1 MLKSLDQ
8 ISTILMDKQKNVLKE
23 LMPDN
28 ARFTSVVHVYD
39 LRGNDLRLL
48 SDIVT
53 QKMICFFGNQTQIYP
68 ARLRLGDNSTIKFH
82 CTSFL
87 KFGSH

>member
-8 ISTILMDKQKNVLKE
+8 ISTILMDKQKNVLRE
-23 LMPDN
+23 LMPDD

-53 QKMICFFGNQTQIYP
+53 RKMICFFGNHTQFFPQGFASGIIRP
-68 ARLRLGDNSTIKFH
+68 SNFIALRF
-82 CTSFL
+82 
-87 KFGSH
+87 